1 MSNASYISVIERYR
15 EFQPAI
21 RELMASVLS
30 SIGEEHV
37 FDDKLIQ
44 CRAMEQLSETYPF
57 LELLY
62 MLDPDGIQ
70 LGDNVA
76 VHSKHPAA
84 FTGAGKD
91 RSQRPYYRLAREAD
105 DIIVTEPYLSSA
117 NRKLCVTAATR
128 WPLKGPIKHGYLALD
143 IDLAKIIE
151 FMMGDTARR
160 NFQPLFKGVY
170 GVIVAGLFVVVGA
183 LLYSAFSESAQLFFG
198 EHSDSDRHLKPFGVI
213 IFLTLG
219 LAVFDLGKTTLEEEV
234 LMHKDI
240 FRHSSTRRTITRFI
254 AAILIA
260 VSIEALL
267 LMFKSALGDGQYL
280 IQAVWMM
287 LAAVGLLIGLGLYV
301 YLGAKAE
308 ALLLTSKR
316 M

>member
-1 MSNASYISVIERYR
+1 MSNVSYISVIERYR

-128 WPLKGPIKHGYLALD
+128 WPLEGPLKHGYLALD

-160 NFQPLFKGVY
+160 NFLPLF
-170 GVIVAGLFVVVGA
+170 
-183 LLYSAFSESAQLFFG
+183 
-198 EHSDSDRHLKPFGVI
+198 
-213 IFLTLG
+213 
-219 LAVFDLGKTTLEEEV
+219 
-234 LMHKDI
+234 
-240 FRHSSTRRTITRFI
+240 
-254 AAILIA
+254 
-260 VSIEALL
+260 
-267 LMFKSALGDGQYL
+267 
-280 IQAVWMM
+280 
-287 LAAVGLLIGLGLYV
+287 
-301 YLGAKAE
+301 
-308 ALLLTSKR
+308 
-316 M
+316 